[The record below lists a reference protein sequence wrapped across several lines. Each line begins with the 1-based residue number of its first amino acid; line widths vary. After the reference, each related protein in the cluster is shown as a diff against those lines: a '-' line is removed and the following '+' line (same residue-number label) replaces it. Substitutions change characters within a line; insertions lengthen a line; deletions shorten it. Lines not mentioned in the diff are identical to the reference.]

1 MVLSKEDVVVLSG
14 DIGSFGCDY
23 IRAESKEFGW
33 KIEAR
38 IISLH
43 CEANGKWNQSVRL
56 E

>member
-1 MVLSKEDVVVLSG
+1 MVLSKEYVLVLSG

-23 IRAESKEFGW
+23 IRAECKECGW

-43 CEANGKWNQSVRL
+43 CEANGKWNQSDRL